1 MAFDF
6 DAAVQAPFRMQPG
19 LRRLDAGAAQL
30 SIAGRGSR
38 HLIEKLAVLGEA
50 PHSALVTAPGFDAAP
65 ALQALAAQAA
75 LEHPASFGWDGR
87 KALAMSLGW
96 AVDVDGHVGASPAHA
111 PMAEVGD
118 TLRRLPQ
125 RWRLAALLSLALA
138 EDFAIIDGRTAQI
151 PWLAVTLPS
160 HWVPESKVGQHF
172 AEVHAPVADG
182 HRLRAAGDALMR
194 LVSAPARWER
204 FVWTITPNARLDAHP
219 ARQTAAGWQG
229 GPADA
234 VAAQAH
240 WRTERQT
247 FIPVPDAGQAVF
259 TIRVDSQPLLEA
271 IDTPHKAA
279 RLRDA
284 LASMSPAVQRYRQL
298 AEVQPALQR
307 WLAQRAVR

>member
-1 MAFDF
+1 
-6 DAAVQAPFRMQPG
+6 
-19 LRRLDAGAAQL
+19 L
-30 SIAGRGSR
+30 
-38 HLIEKLAVLGEA
+38 
-50 PHSALVTAPGFDAAP
+50 T
-65 ALQALAAQAA
+65 
-75 LEHPASFGWDGR
+75 
-87 KALAMSLGW
+87 
-96 AVDVDGHVGASPAHA
+96 
-111 PMAEVGD
+111 
-118 TLRRLPQ
+118 
-125 RWRLAALLSLALA
+125 
-138 EDFAIIDGRTAQI
+138 
-151 PWLAVTLPS
+151 
-160 HWVPESKVGQHF
+160 
-172 AEVHAPVADG
+172 
-182 HRLRAAGDALMR
+182 R

-279 RLRDA
+279 RLYDA

-298 AEVQPALQR
+298 AEVQPELQQ
-307 WLAQRAVR
+307 WLAQRAGR